1 MGTGESSARRLPA
14 SSENI
19 RTSVPRKLPRSIL
32 FRKSKFGRVV
42 EALWPEKPALNLAQR
57 AGISERGA
65 QYLIDGK
72 RKPNARAVHALLG
85 EIIS

>member
-1 MGTGESSARRLPA
+1 MGESKQRTAPP

-19 RTSVPRKLPRSIL
+19 GTIVRVDLTKADS
-32 FRKSKFGRVV
+32 SKFGRVV
-42 EALWPEKPALNLAQR
+42 CILWPVKPALNLAQR
-57 AGISERGA
+57 VGISERHA

-72 RKPNARAVHALLG
+72 RKPNARAALVVYS